1 MEKEDLYKIAIETR
15 NMEIGLFWQR
25 SNYFLVLNTA
35 VAVGFFSIK
44 SVEFQVILAL
54 FGIVVSV
61 LWFGVNLGSKYWQS
75 RWEHRASVIE
85 SEIDSSIEMFSAS
98 KSTIDADV
106 KASLLNHKLNSKL
119 DWYDKL
125 VMQKPSVSKYMSTL
139 AGLFILLWLGV
150 LIMSA
155 CSLVTDDSIQYI
167 LDIGWENVV

>member
-1 MEKEDLYKIAIETR
+1 MEKEELYKIAIETR

-44 SVEFQVILAL
+44 SVGFQVLLAL
-54 FGIVVSV
+54 FGIVVSL

-85 SEIDSSIEMFSAS
+85 SEIGSGIEMFSAS
-98 KSTIDADV
+98 KSTVDADV
-106 KASLLNHKLNSKL
+106 KASLLNHKFKPEL

-125 VMQKPSVSKYMSTL
+125 VMKKPSVSKYMSIL
-139 AGLFILLWLGV
+139 ASLFIFLWIGV
-150 LIMSA
+150 LIISA
-155 CSLVTDDSIQYI
+155 CSLVIDEPIQYI

>member
-44 SVEFQVILAL
+44 SAQFQVILAL
-54 FGIVVSV
+54 FGIVVSL

-75 RWEHRASVIE
+75 RWEHRAYVIE

-98 KSTIDADV
+98 KNTIDADV
-106 KASLLNHKLNSKL
+106 KASLLNHKLNLKL

-125 VMQKPSVSKYMSTL
+125 VMKKPSVSKYMSIL
-139 AGLFILLWLGV
+139 AGLFIFLWLGV
-150 LIMSA
+150 LIISI
-155 CSLVTDDSIQYI
+155 CLLITDEPAHYI
-167 LDIGWENVV
+167 LDIDWASVV

>member
-35 VAVGFFSIK
+35 VAVGFFSIN

-106 KASLLNHKLNSKL
+106 KASLLNHKLNPKL
-119 DWYDKL
+119 DWYDRL
-125 VMQKPSVSKYMSTL
+125 VMKKPSVSKYMSIL

-150 LIMSA
+150 LIMSV

-167 LDIGWENVV
+167 LGIGWENVV

>member
-106 KASLLNHKLNSKL
+106 KASLLNHKLNPKL

-125 VMQKPSVSKYMSTL
+125 VMQKPSVSKYMSIL

-150 LIMSA
+150 LIMSV